1 MQSVHDFLLFLESRP
16 DVLQSIREGKTEINW
31 RDIDYHSDRGEEY
44 EILLY
49 INLSSTSTYNRSY
62 CDCLLAMRNLK
73 QLIYNA
79 KQHIAAQNNTTQ
91 TGGKNNG

>member
-1 MQSVHDFLLFLESRP
+1 MQTVHDFLTFLESRP
-16 DVLQSIREGKTEINW
+16 DILESIRNGTTEINW

-49 INLSSTSTYNRSY
+49 IECSHTSTYNRTM
-62 CDCLLAMRNLK
+62 CDCLLAMRHLK

-79 KQHIAAQNNTTQ
+79 KQHINQQ
-91 TGGKNNG
+91 PTGGNNNG